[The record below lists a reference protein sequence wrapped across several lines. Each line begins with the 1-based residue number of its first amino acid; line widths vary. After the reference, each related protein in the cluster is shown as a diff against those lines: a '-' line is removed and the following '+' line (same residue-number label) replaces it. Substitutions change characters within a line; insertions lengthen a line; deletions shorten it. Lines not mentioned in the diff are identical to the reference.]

1 MVSLVEI
8 VQYKLFHLLLFVSHN
23 QMTALEVAME
33 RGHVKIIKILR
44 GDVSIGNYTTNGCV
58 SLITSPIIQIMT
70 QCIITTHITKPKQKL
85 MLMHRKRRRHKN
97 EHMNKERRRCTT

>member
-1 MVSLVEI
+1 MVSLVE
-8 VQYKLFHLLLFVSHN
+8 YKSFHLLLFLSHN
-23 QMTALEVAME
+23 QMTALEVAKK

-70 QCIITTHITKPKQKL
+70 QCIITMHVTKPKQKL

-97 EHMNKERRRCTT
+97 EHISKERRRCTT